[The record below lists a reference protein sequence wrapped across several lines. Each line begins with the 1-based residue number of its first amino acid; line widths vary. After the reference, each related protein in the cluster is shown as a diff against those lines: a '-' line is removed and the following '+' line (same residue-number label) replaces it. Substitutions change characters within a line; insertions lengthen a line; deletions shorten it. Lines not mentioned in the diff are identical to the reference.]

1 MLRLY
6 RAMCSVEAEK
16 TLKFQSLQ
24 FNRNREKCFSHSIN
38 WILQNPCNGRFNNS
52 AFCPDR
58 YAHILI
64 FDFTEESK
72 KAFVIASNEW
82 KIHIKKTNLIKLM
95 NVKKYP
101 DNPLFKNAFIR
112 DELKGSYKALTKDE
126 REDSDDQPY
135 TVKTND

>member
-1 MLRLY
+1 
-6 RAMCSVEAEK
+6 MCSVEAEK

-82 KIHIKKTNLIKLM
+82 KIHIRKTSLIQLIE
-95 NVKKYP
+95 VKPLADIK
-101 DNPLFKNAFIR
+101 DNSKIR
-112 DELKGSYKALTKDE
+112 DVFKGSYKTLTT
-126 REDSDDQPY
+126 DSGEPENYDDQPHY
-135 TVKTND
+135 DEVVKTND